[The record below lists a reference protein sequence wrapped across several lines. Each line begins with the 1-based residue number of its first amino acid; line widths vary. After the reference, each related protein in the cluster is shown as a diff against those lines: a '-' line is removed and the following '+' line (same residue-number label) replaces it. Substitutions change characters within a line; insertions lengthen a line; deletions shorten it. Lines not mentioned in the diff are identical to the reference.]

1 LAVVADAALL
11 RQRKMLRRL
20 RKDLRNAQ
28 QLRNAQRCRVLRLA
42 AGCAVLVE

>member
-1 LAVVADAALL
+1 LVAVVDAALL
-11 RQRKMLRRL
+11 RQRKMLKRL

-28 QLRNAQRCRVLRLA
+28 QLRNARRCKVLRLV

>member
-1 LAVVADAALL
+1 LVAVVDAALL

-20 RKDLRNAQ
+20 RKDLKNAQ
-28 QLRNAQRCRVLRLA
+28 QLRNAQRCRALRLA